1 MEAALAPISLFQSTL
16 FLIEPA
22 FKAFIPINIV
32 KETPTMTDT
41 GAHRPQGG
49 LDEETRQMV
58 VDTVRQLSKRLLTK
72 QAVLEWDRDEV
83 FPEAVIREMLGPEIG
98 LQLLFI
104 PEVYGGMG
112 GGAVDCCAVTREMSK
127 ICLGVGTAFFAIQLG
142 SDPIIVGG
150 TEDQK
155 EKWLG
160 AVAEGQS
167 LVAYAVTEPEAGSNL
182 AALKTKAEPV
192 LDDSGAL
199 IGYRIN
205 GSKQFIS
212 TGGYADF
219 VTVLAQTPEG
229 PTFFVVEKGT
239 EGFKQHKGEEKHGIR
254 ASNTSPLTFSDVFV
268 PVANRIGD
276 TPGKG
281 LKQANQ
287 VFGYTRLMVAAM
299 ALGAGEAAIDIAIPY
314 AKERV
319 QFGSPLSEKKGYTNK
334 LIVPHWV
341 NMQAAA
347 AYIDAIAH
355 RLDSESEDLQVE
367 GSIAKLFTTEAANR
381 AADDAMQALGGYGY
395 ISEFGVEKIKRDVKI
410 TCIYEGTS
418 EVQQSIISTFRWKK
432 TRKTKGAYYDGI
444 AEGLEGLA
452 DSNDDA
458 GCRQVAACARLL
470 NRTIDFAHENRLIRH
485 QQVMFALAD
494 MMAHVEVAEAI
505 SRRAA
510 TGDEPILKST
520 ARVFAHVCGRLV
532 TENIR
537 LIVRGTAGIDAAAA
551 ETFLSSLDLAILET
565 SYRGVIDDMDRI
577 ADYIFQRAS

>member
-1 MEAALAPISLFQSTL
+1 
-16 FLIEPA
+16 
-22 FKAFIPINIV
+22 
-32 KETPTMTDT
+32 MTDT
-41 GAHRPQGG
+41 GTHRPQGGG

-58 VDTVRQLSKRLLTK
+58 VDTVHQLSQRLLTQK
-72 QAVLEWDRDEV
+72 AVLEWDRDEI
-83 FPEAVIREMLGPEIG
+83 FPEQAVREMLSPEIG

-104 PEVYGGMG
+104 PEIYGGMG
-112 GGAVDCCAVTREMSK
+112 GGAMDCCVVTREMSK

-150 TEDQK
+150 TEAQK

-160 AVAEGQS
+160 AVAEGKS

-182 AALKTKAEPV
+182 ASLKTKAEPV
-192 LDDSGAL
+192 VDDAGK
-199 IGYRIN
+199 ITGYRIN

-229 PTFFVVEKGT
+229 PTFFVVEKGA

-268 PVANRIGD
+268 PVENMIGG

-299 ALGAGEAAIDIAIPY
+299 ALGAGEAALDIAIPY
-314 AKERV
+314 ARERV

-341 NMQAAA
+341 NLKAAA
-347 AYIDAIAH
+347 AYIEAIAR
-355 RLDSESEDLQVE
+355 RLDTEDEDLQVE
-367 GSIAKLFTTEAANR
+367 GSIAKLFTTESANR

-395 ISEFGVEKIKRDVKI
+395 ICEFGVEKIKRDVKI

-418 EVQQSIISTFRWKK
+418 EIQQNIISTFRWKK
-432 TRKTKGAYYDGI
+432 TRKGKGAYYETI
-444 AEGLEGLA
+444 ARDLEEYHGNC
-452 DSNDDA
+452 DRA
-458 GCRQVAACARLL
+458 GCLTFAACARTL
-470 NRTIDFAHENRLIRH
+470 NRTIDFAHENRLTRH

-494 MMAHVEVAEAI
+494 MMAHVEVGEAMG
-505 SRRAA
+505 RLAA
-510 TGDEPILKST
+510 GQADDTILAA
-520 ARVFAHVCGRLV
+520 ARVFANTCARLV
-532 TENIR
+532 AEKAR
-537 LIVRGTAGIDAAAA
+537 LIAWGSEGVDPAASDG
-551 ETFLSSLDLAILET
+551 FVQSLDLPVLEG
-565 SYRGVIDDMDRI
+565 SFRGVIDDMDRI
-577 ADYIFQRAS
+577 ADHLFERAS

>member
-1 MEAALAPISLFQSTL
+1 
-16 FLIEPA
+16 
-22 FKAFIPINIV
+22 
-32 KETPTMTDT
+32 MTDT

-72 QAVLEWDRDEV
+72 KAVLEWDRDEI
-83 FPEAVIREMLGPEIG
+83 FPEAAVREMLSPEIG

-104 PEVYGGMG
+104 PEAYGGMG
-112 GGAVDCCAVTREMSK
+112 GGAMDCCAVTREMSK

-150 TEDQK
+150 TEAQK

-160 AVAEGQS
+160 AVAEGHS
-167 LVAYAVTEPEAGSNL
+167 LVAYAVTEAEAGSNL
-182 AALKTKAEPV
+182 ASLRTKAEPV
-192 LDDSGAL
+192 MDDSGTL
-199 IGYRIN
+199 TGYRIN

-239 EGFKQHKGEEKHGIR
+239 QGFEQHKGEEKHGIR
-254 ASNTSPLTFSDVFV
+254 ASNTSPLTFTDVYV
-268 PVANRIGD
+268 PVENMIGD
-276 TPGKG
+276 APGKG

-299 ALGAGEAAIDIAIPY
+299 ALGAGEAALEGIVIPY
-314 AKERV
+314 AHERI
-319 QFGSPLSEKKGYTNK
+319 QFGGPLSAKKGYTNK

-341 NMQAAA
+341 NLKAAA
-347 AYIDAIAH
+347 AHIEAIA
-355 RLDSESEDLQVE
+355 RRIDSEDEDFQVE
-367 GSIAKLFTTEAANR
+367 GSIAKLFTSEAANR

-418 EVQQSIISTFRWKK
+418 EIQQNIVSTFRWKK
-432 TRKTKGAYYDGI
+432 TRKTKGAFYEEMATGLDGLH
-444 AEGLEGLA
+444 G
-452 DSNDDA
+452 DCDRA
-458 GCRQVAACARLL
+458 GCRTLAACARAL
-470 NRTIDFAHENRLIRH
+470 NRTIDFAHENRLTRH

-494 MMAHVEVAEAI
+494 MMTHVEVGESMARLAVNEADETNL
-505 SRRAA
+505 AA
-510 TGDEPILKST
+510 
-520 ARVFAHVCGRLV
+520 ARIFANTCARLV
-532 TENIR
+532 AEKTR
-537 LIVRGTAGIDAAAA
+537 LIVMGSDVVAA
-551 ETFLSSLDLAILET
+551 ETADQFLPSLDLSALEG
-565 SYRGVIDDMDRI
+565 SYRGLIDDMDRI
-577 ADYIFQRAS
+577 ADRIFERTS

>member
-1 MEAALAPISLFQSTL
+1 
-16 FLIEPA
+16 
-22 FKAFIPINIV
+22 
-32 KETPTMTDT
+32 MTDT

-72 QAVLEWDRDEV
+72 KAVLEWDRDEM
-83 FPEAVIREMLGPEIG
+83 FPEAAVREMLSPEIG

-104 PEVYGGMG
+104 PEAYGGMG
-112 GGAVDCCAVTREMSK
+112 GGAMDCCVVTREMSK

-150 TEDQK
+150 TETQK

-160 AVAEGQS
+160 AVAEGHS
-167 LVAYAVTEPEAGSNL
+167 LVAYAVTEAEAGSNL
-182 AALKTKAEPV
+182 ASLKTKAEPV
-192 LDDSGAL
+192 MDASGTL
-199 IGYRIN
+199 TGYRIN

-239 EGFKQHKGEEKHGIR
+239 EGFDQHKGEEKHGIR

-268 PVANRIGD
+268 PVANMIGD
-276 TPGKG
+276 APGKG

-299 ALGAGEAAIDIAIPY
+299 ALGAGEAALEIAIPY
-314 AKERV
+314 ARERV

-341 NMQAAA
+341 NLKAAA
-347 AYIDAIAH
+347 AYIETIAR
-355 RLDSESEDLQVE
+355 RLDSENEDLQVE
-367 GSIAKLFTTEAANR
+367 GSIAKLFTTESANR

-418 EVQQSIISTFRWKK
+418 EIQQNIVATFRWKK
-432 TRKTKGAYYDGI
+432 TRKTKGAHYESI
-444 AEGLEGLA
+444 ARDLERLHEDCGR
-452 DSNDDA
+452 A
-458 GCRQVAACARLL
+458 GCGTLAACARTL
-470 NRTIDFAHENRLIRH
+470 NRTIDVAHENGLTHH

-494 MMAHVEVAEAI
+494 MMTHVEVGDAYARLAVKQADDI
-505 SRRAA
+505 TLAA
-510 TGDEPILKST
+510 
-520 ARVFAHVCGRLV
+520 ARVFANTCARLV
-532 TENIR
+532 AEKAR
-537 LIVRGTAGIDAAAA
+537 LIVMGSDVVDDETADRIVQ
-551 ETFLSSLDLAILET
+551 SLDLPALEG
-565 SYRGVIDDMDRI
+565 SCRGLIDDMDRI
-577 ADYIFQRAS
+577 ADRIFERAS

>member
-1 MEAALAPISLFQSTL
+1 MS
-16 FLIEPA
+16 
-22 FKAFIPINIV
+22 
-32 KETPTMTDT
+32 DT

-58 VDTVRQLSKRLLTK
+58 VDTVHQLSKRLLTK
-72 QAVLEWDRDEV
+72 KAVLEWDRDEI
-83 FPEAVIREMLGPEIG
+83 FPEAVIREMLSPEIG

-104 PEVYGGMG
+104 PEAYGGMG
-112 GGAVDCCAVTREMSK
+112 GGAEDCCTVTREMSK

-150 TEDQK
+150 TEAQK

-182 AALKTKAEPV
+182 ASFKTKAEPV
-192 LDDSGAL
+192 KDDSGA
-199 IGYRIN
+199 ISGYRIN

-239 EGFKQHKGEEKHGIR
+239 DGFQQHKGEEKHGIR

-268 PVANRIGD
+268 PVENLIGGV
-276 TPGKG
+276 PGRG

-299 ALGAGEAAIDIAIPY
+299 ALGAGEAALDIAIPY

-319 QFGSPLSEKKGYTNK
+319 QFGSPLAEKKGYTNK
-334 LIVPHWV
+334 LIIPHWV

-347 AYIDAIAH
+347 AYIGAIAK
-355 RLDSESEDLQVE
+355 RLDSENEDLQVE
-367 GSIAKLFTTEAANR
+367 GSIAKLFTTESANR

-418 EVQQSIISTFRWKK
+418 EIQQNIVSTFRWKK
-432 TRKTKGAYYDGI
+432 TRKTKGAYYETMARDLEALDGD
-444 AEGLEGLA
+444 GGRT
-452 DSNDDA
+452 
-458 GCRQVAACARLL
+458 GCQTVAACARAL
-470 NRTIDFAHENRLIRH
+470 NRTIDFAHENRLTRH

-494 MMAHVEVAEAI
+494 MMTHVEVADSLSRLAVREA
-505 SRRAA
+505 
-510 TGDEPILKST
+510 GDMKLT
-520 ARVFAHVCGRLV
+520 AARVFANACARLV
-532 TENIR
+532 AEKAR
-537 LIVRGTAGIDAAAA
+537 LIAMGSAVVDAEAADQ
-551 ETFLSSLDLAILET
+551 FLRSLNLPDLEG
-565 SYRGVIDDMDRI
+565 SYRGLIDDMDRI
-577 ADYIFQRAS
+577 ADHIFERAS